1 MEKILKKA
9 KRTLAQAGGF
19 DIAVGSVLLAVAI
32 PLGILSIINGAR
44 LIKLRKQLQH
54 YLHQI
59 E

>member
-19 DIAVGSVLLAVAI
+19 DIALGSVLLAVAI

-44 LIKLRKQLQH
+44 LIKLRKQL
-54 YLHQI
+54 
-59 E
+59 

>member
-1 MEKILKKA
+1 MEKILKKS

-44 LIKLRKQLQH
+44 LIKLRKQL
-54 YLHQI
+54 
-59 E
+59 